1 MLSLKSLALRLAP
14 LAILA
19 GVPLRSAAQDN
30 GKMSETMATTDVAA
44 LKTLIRAEIVGGGWS
59 LQNEGELLLLFSN
72 PGVSSKD
79 RLMLKQNPFSDN
91 KTTFYRFRAVLT
103 RNADSITVTLNKE
116 LAYTDNDGVAR
127 VKYREDAESVNEVI
141 GILDRVK
148 AKADALAPP
157 PPVKPADKPPVK
169 PVPSPPI
176 LATPPVTVHP
186 ECHDVTRC
194 VDITEIAQNAG
205 PNCSRG
211 NISIS
216 NGCGI
221 DLMCRMCAAGPD
233 GRLDCKNVPLS
244 AKSGDKAGQVYAWCD
259 LTGKPFATC
268 TLPNDPASC
277 RSF

>member
-1 MLSLKSLALRLAP
+1 MALLLAP
-14 LAILA
+14 AVVIRAEEA
-19 GVPLRSAAQDN
+19 GKL
-30 GKMSETMATTDVAA
+30 SEAMPTTDVAA
-44 LKTLIRAEIVGGGWS
+44 LKTIIRAEITGGGWS
-59 LQNEGELLLLFSN
+59 LLNEGEMLLLFAN

-79 RLMLKQNPFSDN
+79 KIMLKQNPFGDN
-91 KTTFYRFRAVLT
+91 KTTFYRFRVVLA
-103 RNADSITVTLNKE
+103 RNSDSITMTLNKE
-116 LAYTDNDGVAR
+116 LAYTDSEGVAR
-127 VKYREDAESVNEVI
+127 VKYRGDDESVAEVQ

-148 AKADALAPP
+148 AKAAALAPP
-157 PPVKPADKPPVK
+157 PPSPPAPPIRPAEPVRIPPPPV
-169 PVPSPPI
+169 
-176 LATPPVTVHP
+176 AAHP

-205 PNCSRG
+205 ANCSRG
-211 NISIS
+211 NISIT

-221 DLMCRMCAAGPD
+221 ELTCRMCAAGPD